1 LNSIRRYC
9 AERDARKLFL
19 ELKKVVPDYN
29 PSGDILS
36 RLLASDSEVEESVV
50 TSMLAHKLTA

>member
-9 AERDARKLFL
+9 VERDARKLFL
-19 ELKKVVPDYN
+19 ELKRAVPDYN

-36 RLLASDSEVEESVV
+36 RLLASCPEVERTVLGPVIAQE
-50 TSMLAHKLTA
+50 ATA